1 MRPESKGSLFGQSA
15 EQGTL
20 ADAVREDAL
29 VEMESAVLAVLQSL
43 ADQPQSSSASRLL
56 AAEGQDAFR
65 FVQASRRRYDVVLMN
80 PPFGEPAAGTKDILR
95 SQYPGAPSTSD
106 LSGLFVARGRELCK
120 ESGYVGAI
128 TSRVCLFIQSF
139 RDWRQQNLL
148 DGSLRVC
155 ADLGLGVMEQ
165 AMVEAAAY
173 VLAARPSSEPR
184 SVPFLRLLLEEDR
197 HAALGAVTASAR
209 NGEEDH
215 RLFRVNVSDFAAL
228 PDSPIAY
235 WVDRETVELLTS
247 LFPRSSH
254 PLE

>member
-1 MRPESKGSLFGQSA
+1 M
-15 EQGTL
+15 
-20 ADAVREDAL
+20 
-29 VEMESAVLAVLQSL
+29 
-43 ADQPQSSSASRLL
+43 
-56 AAEGQDAFR
+56 
-65 FVQASRRRYDVVLMN
+65 
-80 PPFGEPAAGTKDILR
+80 
-95 SQYPGAPSTSD
+95 
-106 LSGLFVARGRELCK
+106 ARGRELCK

-247 LFPRSSH
+247 LPPFEPSFGVVRQGLATGDDFRFVRAWWEVPPERLGCPPAAVNGASE
-254 PLE
+254 LEQLANGARWAPMTRAANRNRGSRRYFSLLTGSATESDFATSKTPTAK